1 MLFRSLPL
9 LHQSSICD
17 LSISCL
23 DWTDSYRTDEA
34 HEADAVCFGQVE
46 SATSLVHQEASPQM
60 ITKLRGYVAT
70 FFRDPKK
77 PKVQRLGKY
86 RDGKAQLLL
95 WLKFFPSIFCFT
107 NAVWW
112 RGVLEFSW
120 SLTLT
125 IFVLINVLPC
135 LTLPS
140 PPAVCLVQ
148 YVCGCTSDSVHEV

>member
-9 LHQSSICD
+9 PIFYLWLIH
-17 LSISCL
+17 LL
-23 DWTDSYRTDEA
+23 PGTDSYRTDEA

-46 SATSLVHQEASPQM
+46 SATSLFHQEASPQM

-120 SLTLT
+120 SLT

-135 LTLPS
+135 LTSVTACCMLGPI
-140 PPAVCLVQ
+140 CLR
-148 YVCGCTSDSVHEV
+148 VHK